1 MSRWKKSTMKRTPKT
16 ILRHSTYNI
25 WEERISLF
33 VTANKHTWRKTT
45 CGRDNRE
52 ILYYL
57 TFSGATSS
65 RKNAPDWFIRF
76 PVYKRRF
83 HFRAGTGPTES
94 QSARPWKGFVCL
106 SYKPFNFRATFQFLS
121 ADARSF
127 AVFNSTFPPSHAP
140 CPPSSP
146 HHRDTYR
153 RCRIPLFSIRWW
165 INSAYPKLSCAV
177 YDCLYTMPVL
187 DGSLDFR

>member
-127 AVFNSTFPPSHAP
+127 AVFNSTSPPSHAL
-140 CPPSSP
+140 CPLPP
-146 HHRDTYR
+146 IPVIHIADAGFRYFRFGDGLTLPIQNYR
-153 RCRIPLFSIRWW
+153 VPFTIACIRCLFSTE
-165 INSAYPKLSCAV
+165 A
-177 YDCLYTMPVL
+177 
-187 DGSLDFR
+187 